1 MSTELTPEG
10 QQASQITDWAWQ
22 DPGPR
27 VAEARRRL
35 DALAESADGQALAEI
50 QDAARMLARLAGTL
64 EPSDTIS
71 SQLQR

>member
-10 QQASQITDWAWQ
+10 QQASKITDWAWE
-22 DPGPR
+22 DPGLR

-35 DALAESADGQALAEI
+35 EALAVGADGQALAEI
-50 QDAARMLARLAGTL
+50 QDAAKMLARLAGTVN
-64 EPSDTIS
+64 PSDTIS